1 MKSKEII
8 NLNEE
13 VHELTVRLDTKTSEL
28 KSCKLNLQKQHLRND
43 ELTKE
48 IEVA

>member
-13 VHELTVRLDTKTSEL
+13 VHELTVRLDAKTSEL